1 MRNNDR
7 RVVTGEIDMNY
18 YNMLGGTL
26 VAEAACRDGGV
37 EEVDGRGDLSHHPA
51 GLAHSGRADQT
62 VLFNLCS
69 F

>member
-1 MRNNDR
+1 
-7 RVVTGEIDMNY
+7 MNY
-18 YNMLGGTL
+18 YDMLGGNL

-62 VLFNLCS
+62 VLLNLCS